1 MERIYAFTDES
12 GAFGWDLE
20 NPNVSTHFVI
30 STIIVKASDVDFL
43 REEVEKIR
51 VKHFQTGEIKS
62 SSIGRKHER
71 RKRILAELLH
81 LPFFVF
87 SVVVD
92 KRQLVSSVGLKHK
105 TSFYK
110 FMNNI
115 VHKELRHAFPRLTI
129 VADEIGG
136 SEYMKSFSKYV
147 EERQDVPTFFGE
159 VDFSFENSNNDVLIQ
174 LADLIS
180 GTFAQVYDVHRNTP
194 ETPDYKKML
203 SKKIIRTE
211 LYPRSYSNYTV
222 EDSAL
227 SEEYDITIANLCYK
241 QAVDFVVKHEDDENE
256 ENEEVQAQLI
266 VLKYLLFRF
275 MNNDLRA
282 YIPTK
287 ELKRQLSNTAF
298 ADISTQTFRTKII
311 GKLRD
316 SGVIISGSSAKK
328 GYKIPAKESELFD
341 FINHGTTI
349 IMPMLERLKKCRD
362 LVKLGTANELDL
374 FDKTEYSSLK
384 KYFDD

>member
-20 NPNVSTHFVI
+20 NSNVSTHFVI
-30 STIIVKASDVDFL
+30 SAIIVKEANIDFL

-51 VKHFQTGEIKS
+51 VKHFQKGEIKS
-62 SSIGRKHER
+62 SNIGKNHER
-71 RKRILAELLH
+71 RKRILADLLQ
-81 LPFFVF
+81 LPFSVF
-87 SVVVD
+87 TVVID
-92 KRQLVSSVGLKHK
+92 KRLLVSSIGLRQK

-129 VADEIGG
+129 IADEIGG

-159 VDFSFENSNNDVLIQ
+159 VNFSFENSNNDVLIQ

-180 GTFAQVYDVHRNTP
+180 GTLAQVYDVHRNTP
-194 ETPDYKKML
+194 ETPDYEKML
-203 SKKIIRTE
+203 IKKIIRTE

-222 EDSAL
+222 EGSAL

-256 ENEEVQAQLI
+256 EIQAQLI

-275 MNNDLRA
+275 MNNDLRS

>member
-30 STIIVKASDVDFL
+30 SAIIVKDSDVDSL

-51 VKHFQTGEIKS
+51 TKYFQTGEIKS

-71 RKRILAELLH
+71 RKRILADLLQ
-81 LPFFVF
+81 LPFSVF

-92 KRQLVSSVGLKHK
+92 KRQLVNSVGLRHK

-115 VHKELRHAFPRLTI
+115 VHKELRHAFPHLTI

-147 EERQDVPTFFGE
+147 DERRDVPTFFGE
-159 VDFSFENSNNDVLIQ
+159 VNFSFENSNNDVLIQ

-180 GTFAQVYDVHRNTP
+180 GSLAQVYDVHRHTP
-194 ETPDYKKML
+194 ETPDFEKML
-203 SKKIIRTE
+203 IKKIIRTE

-222 EDSAL
+222 EGSAL

-241 QAVDFVVKHEDDENE
+241 QAVDFVLKHEDD

-287 ELKRQLSNTAF
+287 ELKRQLFNTAF
-298 ADISTQTFRTKII
+298 SDISTQTFRTKII

-316 SGVIISGSSAKK
+316 SGVIISGSSTKK